1 MRKALAVGRKE
12 FHQIVRDRRTLSILL
27 LAPVMFLLL
36 YGYALNF
43 DIRHV
48 TFAVEDR
55 DRTVESRALIAAFVN
70 SGYFDL
76 VASVHD
82 GQAIDRLM
90 DRNEIRAALVIPERT
105 GRAINTGQAA
115 AVQVLINGDNAN
127 TAAAV
132 MGYALN
138 IVRGA
143 SSSLL
148 VERGLRPRGA
158 RLAPPVSAEPRIWY
172 NPELKSTLFLVPGL
186 IAFIGMITGAVSTA
200 LSIVR
205 EKERGTWEQVRM
217 APLGTT
223 PYIVGKTLPY
233 LVISI
238 ASAMAIMLAAMALF
252 DLPMRGS
259 WLDLLLAVSL
269 FLAGA
274 LGTGMFISTVS
285 DSQLVAFQIV
295 LIVAFLPTFI
305 LSGFIFPIGSMPV
318 PIQMVTLVVPAR
330 YFLVALRSIVL
341 KGISAAAM
349 WQELMALVLYATAVL
364 ALASIRL
371 ARERG

>member
-43 DIRHV
+43 DIKHV
-48 TFAVEDR
+48 ALAVEDR

-76 VASVHD
+76 VASVQD
-82 GQAIDRLM
+82 DRAIDHLM

-105 GRAINTGQAA
+105 GRAINTGQTAG
-115 AVQVLINGDNAN
+115 VQVLINGDNAN
-127 TAAAV
+127 TASAV
-132 MGYALN
+132 MGYALT
-138 IVRGA
+138 IVRSV

-148 VERGLRPRGA
+148 VEQRGV

-172 NPELKSTLFLVPGL
+172 NPELKSALFLVPGL
-186 IAFIGMITGAVSTA
+186 IAFIAMITGAVSTA

-217 APLGTT
+217 APIGT
-223 PYIVGKTLPY
+223 PAYIVGKTIPY
-233 LVISI
+233 VLISI
-238 ASAMAIMLAAMALF
+238 ASAMAIMLAAIALF

-269 FLAGA
+269 FLVGA

-285 DSQLVAFQIV
+285 DSQLLAFQIV

-305 LSGFIFPIGSMPV
+305 LSGFIFPIASMPV
-318 PIQMVTLVVPAR
+318 PIQLVTYVVPAR
-330 YFLVALRSIVL
+330 YFLVALRGIVL
-341 KGISAAAM
+341 KGIGAPM
-349 WQELMALVLYATAVL
+349 LWRELAALVIYATAAL
-364 ALASIRL
+364 GLASIRL

>member
-12 FHQIVRDRRTLSILL
+12 LHQIVRDRRTLSILL
-27 LAPVMFLLL
+27 AAPVMFLLL

-48 TFAVEDR
+48 ALAVEDR
-55 DRTVESRALIAAFVN
+55 DHSVESRALVSAFVN

-76 VASVHD
+76 VASVED
-82 GQAIDRLM
+82 DAAIDRLM
-90 DRNEIRAALVIPERT
+90 DDNAIRAALVIPERT
-105 GRAINTGQAA
+105 GRAINTGQIAS
-115 AVQVLINGDNAN
+115 VQVLINGDNAN
-127 TAAAV
+127 TASAV
-132 MGYALN
+132 MGYALT
-138 IVRGA
+138 IVRSV

-148 VERGLRPRGA
+148 VDQRGVGPS
-158 RLAPPVSAEPRIWY
+158 APVTAEPRIWY

-186 IAFIGMITGAVSTA
+186 IAFIGMITGAISTA

-217 APLGTT
+217 APIGT
-223 PYIVGKTLPY
+223 PAYIVGKTIPY

-252 DLPMRGS
+252 ELPMRGS

-274 LGTGMFISTVS
+274 LGTGMLISTVAE
-285 DSQLVAFQIV
+285 SQLVAFQIV
-295 LIVAFLPTFI
+295 LILSFLPTFL
-305 LSGFIFPIGSMPV
+305 LSGFIFPIASMPA
-318 PIQMVTLVVPAR
+318 PIQVVTYVVPAR
-330 YFLVALRSIVL
+330 YFLVALRGIVL
-341 KGISAAAM
+341 KGIGVPM
-349 WQELMALVLYATAVL
+349 VWVELAALVAYAVVVL
-364 ALASIRL
+364 GLASLRL

>member
-48 TFAVEDR
+48 RLAVEDR
-55 DRTVESRALIAAFVN
+55 DGTAESRALIAAFVN

-82 GQAIDRLM
+82 DVAIDRLM

-105 GRAINTGQAA
+105 GRAIANGRAA
-115 AVQVLINGDNAN
+115 SVQVLINGDNAN
-127 TAAAV
+127 TASTV
-132 MGYALN
+132 MGYSLN
-138 IVRGA
+138 IVRSV

-148 VERGLRPRGA
+148 LDQRGVRV
-158 RLAPPVSAEPRIWY
+158 APPISAEPRIWY
-172 NPELKSTLFLVPGL
+172 NPELRSALFLVPGL

-200 LSIVR
+200 LAIVR

-217 APLGTT
+217 APIST
-223 PYIVGKTLPY
+223 PAYVVGKTIPY
-233 LVISI
+233 LAISI
-238 ASAMAIMLAAMALF
+238 ASAMGIVLAAMALF
-252 DLPMRGS
+252 GLPMRGS
-259 WLDLLLAVSL
+259 WLDLLAAVSL
-269 FLAGA
+269 FLVGA
-274 LGTGMFISTVS
+274 VGTGMFISTVS

-318 PIQMVTLVVPAR
+318 PIQMVTLGVPAR
-330 YFLVALRSIVL
+330 YFLVALRGIVL
-341 KGISAAAM
+341 KGISAAVV
-349 WQELMALVLYATAVL
+349 WRELMALALYATAVL

>member
-27 LAPVMFLLL
+27 LAPVIFLLL

-48 TFAVEDR
+48 RLAVEDR
-55 DRTVESRALIAAFVN
+55 DGTAESRALIAAFVN

-76 VASVHD
+76 VASVTD
-82 GQAIDRLM
+82 DRAIDRLM

-105 GRAINTGQAA
+105 GRAITTGRTAS
-115 AVQVLINGDNAN
+115 VQVLINGDNAN
-127 TAAAV
+127 TASTV

-138 IVRGA
+138 IVRSV

-148 VERGLRPRGA
+148 LEQRGVRV
-158 RLAPPVSAEPRIWY
+158 APPISAEPRIWY
-172 NPELKSTLFLVPGL
+172 NPELRSALFLVPGL

-200 LSIVR
+200 LAIVR

-217 APLGTT
+217 APIST
-223 PYIVGKTLPY
+223 PAYVVGKTIPY
-233 LVISI
+233 LAISI
-238 ASAMAIMLAAMALF
+238 ASAMGIVLAAMALF

-259 WLDLLLAVSL
+259 WLDLLVAVSL
-269 FLAGA
+269 FLVGA
-274 LGTGMFISTVS
+274 VGTGMFISTVS

-318 PIQMVTLVVPAR
+318 PIQAVTLVVPAR

-349 WQELMALVLYATAVL
+349 WRELMALVLYATAVL